1 MIKLRTC
8 WNIPHHFE
16 TVLNPSEIVFSDIW
30 WFDFNNFFTMEIVNT
45 LTLTNMSMYIINQ
58 YLKNHNQ
65 INHRSTSSP
74 PSSYLMMNNTCW
86 KLWDKSPCLALDRM
100 NWGRLNKYC
109 QCHCYCQC
117 YYCHHN
123 HCYCHHHHYYH
134 CYWNHHVHIIHAL
147 KHHTINH
154 HHNCDFCTHP
164 FLAVKLNQRIM
175 LHPPTCPRHTTEK
188 NHSKYIIVADLS
200 LDLS

>member
-1 MIKLRTC
+1 MVKLRTC
-8 WNIPHHFE
+8 WNIPRHFE

-74 PSSYLMMNNTCW
+74 PSSYLLMNNTCW

-109 QCHCYCQC
+109 QCHCYCHC

-123 HCYCHHHHYYH
+123 HYYFLSFCCHHHHYYH
-134 CYWNHHVHIIHAL
+134 CYWNHHV
-147 KHHTINH
+147 
-154 HHNCDFCTHP
+154 
-164 FLAVKLNQRIM
+164 LNM
-175 LHPPTCPRHTTEK
+175 MFT
-188 NHSKYIIVADLS
+188 SFMG
-200 LDLS
+200 